1 MSFITLGICQ
11 WVFRCST
18 KYFRL
23 PKAANWVIWAGG
35 DILGGMFGISKGW
48 FCSLAIGGICS
59 CCPWGG
65 RVWSINTGVGLF
77 CGNRLHINN
86 VNRDCF
92 ARSLFGVSPSLG
104 LIGVGLNSLNSA
116 VVIWQSFGVQFSA
129 KTSLS
134 PFFCFQFRLG
144 TVRLQKVP
152 CF

>member
-1 MSFITLGICQ
+1 MSFITLGISQ

-23 PKAANWVIWAGG
+23 PKAANWVIWGWWG
-35 DILGGMFGISKGW
+35 YFGRDVRDFKGMILQPGNRRYLFLMSLGW
-48 FCSLAIGGICS
+48 A
-59 CCPWGG
+59 
-65 RVWSINTGVGLF
+65 VWSINTGVGLF

-104 LIGVGLNSLNSA
+104 LIWVGLNSLNSA
-116 VVIWQSFGVQFSA
+116 VEIWQSLGVQFSA

-144 TVRLQKVP
+144 TVRLQEVP